1 MKRLFTP
8 IILLVCACAIYA
20 AGAAAP
26 TELASRTF
34 NGSAGGP
41 LSGKIIYLN
50 PGHGSWGPNDRP
62 CATIPYPNLPSTG
75 RPDTCG
81 FYESNT
87 DLWKMEELRDRLVA
101 AGAKVIMSRIGN
113 GPFPY
118 VSGASNATAYNRN
131 LSEICEEV
139 EDQLKN
145 KGGVSMFFSLHS
157 NATGDGT
164 TTNYPLMIYRGTDAL
179 DYVKNSRSM
188 AEAVWDEHVEYMY
201 ANGFEYQSLFTQSR
215 YVKGDI
221 TFYGSS
227 SNRYSNTSHIY
238 YNGYLGVLK
247 HGAPGFLS
255 EGFFHTYQPARH
267 RALNRDFCR
276 QEGLRAYRGII
287 NYFKVTDN
295 TNAATKGCIMGA
307 VKDKN
312 LNVDHKLYTYKSGTP
327 DAYWPVLGAVVQLR
341 SVTNPT
347 VVIARD
353 TTDDNMNGIFTF
365 WDLTPGEY
373 FLDVKAQGYATV
385 NGSNTNNCITTYH
398 NGYANSN
405 STTTYMVTVRG
416 GETVYPYVYMTY
428 GESTEFT
435 NAQDPEPPVVEP
447 DKEYDL
453 QLKYEG
459 TISQLEGKTIRRAI
473 YRDGYLYVL
482 ALGTSNVPYVYKI
495 NTADTEE
502 VYSYSITGCSANGFG
517 TYQDVLRI
525 SDIALTSD
533 GVLIGCNKELVG
545 YGEAGDPTNY
555 WKVYKWTDVL
565 SDPVVWIQGRYTYY
579 SGNNGRG
586 YTGETMSYQGSSTS
600 GYLVTTA
607 ERASDTYNLRYVYCQ
622 IQNGVVSSYAFNL
635 LGPDSGLSNEV
646 KLASYGGHVT
656 LNAMPNN
663 NRFMMDGD
671 AISPYEWT
679 PSSTPRAQITYNST
693 LPTTLSNVAANGGTW
708 FSMGAKRMMA
718 YPTNSSAGMNTGV
731 QVLDITSGLASA
743 KQLPTGAATTLSATP
758 YSYEMAAGD
767 FRDTVLTLYLLR
779 DNNLYIWDNYVAPVI
794 PTIPVT
800 AILLDKGNIRLSRG
814 ATETLTATVLPDD
827 ATNKNYTWSSDN
839 EAVATVSQ
847 QGLVTAVSTGTA
859 TITATT
865 EDGGKTAIC
874 RVTVY
879 TPIERLMVTPTP
891 VNVPGI
897 GHTVQLVAKVLP
909 VDADDQAVTWTTGNA
924 ARATV
929 NETGI
934 VTGGIPGAVTITC
947 TANENHEIHA
957 SAAVNVQMAGRYT
970 VGTEGQNYA
979 ALKTAISDFETTQSA
994 APSNL
999 VGDVTL
1005 AIATDL
1011 DEAATGLWNTS
1022 NYSLTIEPEAN
1033 TSPTVTYKTSG
1044 SAVLAGGLVI
1054 GSSTPGNT
1062 SRVSKE
1068 AKFITING
1076 TSDNDGQRQMKFI
1089 WAGTTNNLNEGAI
1102 ELYGNTHDCTIEN
1115 LEIFNNK
1122 QQSAGTSYAYG
1133 LLIRSEQNDKSG
1145 ARPHDI
1151 LVRNNHIES
1160 FVHPSGQSIYISGD
1174 YATGK
1179 ETVAEGSSPYN
1190 ITIADNELV
1199 ATTRGIFVEGGSAI
1213 TVEGNTFDIKQIV
1226 YSGYLSHGFY
1236 SNYSWGTVDIRKNRF
1251 YRLHTINTHN
1261 MTDTDPDKRR
1271 FGIHGITAQGR
1282 ATFNIENNYI
1292 TGLNSLMPNSS
1303 SFNVIGIWVGELAT
1317 AKIRYNTIVMPN
1329 LNYYPKNSLTTYGK
1343 TACIYLEAQNTI
1355 IQNNILAS
1363 HESHSV
1369 PSAIIYSTYTPTSS
1383 NANNWDYNVF
1393 DYGGEVRV
1401 WGTRYKSDGSYAARG
1416 NKDFGPATK
1425 AETYQSR
1432 GIGDAHSIKTNV
1444 TFANIA
1450 ECDLAL
1456 VGEDAELALLTVANP
1471 IPGITTDI
1479 VGTKRSET
1487 TPYAGAYEVF
1497 VWEDGDEV
1505 DVVDFSE
1512 QWLVIN
1518 LNSMTG
1524 MTDYSI
1530 APRVE
1535 INGLPAAVE
1544 VLDNEKHQGTPLR
1557 TYRVTPVEPL
1567 VENDTYTINVIAG
1580 GQSIAKHAYKVPV
1593 VVSTDMTMSSLPAT
1607 ADVLVRDGATLTISG
1622 TIDAHRVAVNAGS
1635 KLVIPNGATLNAD
1648 SLYLRSRYDEVAE
1661 LVDEGTL
1668 RVTTLFLTKM
1678 LADKDRYYFLSVPY
1692 NVANANV
1699 GLYLTNG
1706 LRLKYNSSYRLK
1718 YYDGAARASHGLNE
1732 ANWTGV
1738 GPTLEPMTG
1747 YEMLTSANNY
1757 REYLFPMT
1765 YTPLTDEQHTAVSSY
1780 TLGSGIHPINGGWN
1794 WIAHPFMDTY
1804 RGAVTYTAPASDY
1817 YEDMYLT
1824 MYGTDGTY
1832 YQEYSGFG
1840 DVEIPPFTPV
1850 FVQVKQE
1857 DPSAPSEGRVTF
1869 NRPAYSSPIQQRAAC
1884 DSTIPRFNSPQGSS
1898 TVRRAGE
1905 QPDSTI
1911 WTRLTL
1917 SSAATSDKA
1926 GILIHPR
1933 HTAEYEV
1940 NRDLQKWYTAG
1951 ARVQIYGIAYEDR
1964 MAFTAMSDAAAGN
1977 GLPLG
1982 YYAPEAGTMTL
1993 RYDAQQDDLARV
2005 QAVYLWDGQTGQEVE
2020 ITEQAYTFTTSAGEC
2035 NNRFRIRYELVPLS
2049 IDQGGITTGINS
2061 TGTTYLFNS
2070 EAFNDSTTLYDL
2082 LGRPVSEPTEH
2093 GVYVLFNAATG
2104 TATKIEL

>member
-1 MKRLFTP
+1 MTMRKIFTSSALFVFAFTFTFALP
-8 IILLVCACAIYA
+8 VF
-20 AGAAAP
+20 AAAP
-26 TELASRTF
+26 TDLESRTF
-34 NGSAGGP
+34 DGSAEGP

-62 CATIPYPNLPSTG
+62 CATIPYPNLKSTG

-87 DLWKMEELRDRLVA
+87 NLWKMEELRDRLVA

-113 GPFPY
+113 GPYPY
-118 VSGASNATAYNRN
+118 VSGASDATAYNRN
-131 LSEICEEV
+131 LSVICEEV
-139 EDQLKN
+139 EQQLKN
-145 KGGVSMFFSLHS
+145 KGGVDMFFSLHS
-157 NATGDGT
+157 NAIGDGT

-179 DYVKNSRSM
+179 DYVTNSRSM

-227 SNRYSNTSHIY
+227 SNRYSNTSNIY

-255 EGFFHTYQPARH
+255 EGYFHTYQPARH
-267 RALNRDFCR
+267 RGLNRDFCR
-276 QEGLRAYRGII
+276 QEGLRAYRGIM
-287 NYFKVTDN
+287 NYFGKSAEDN
-295 TNAATKGCIMGA
+295 TDAATKGFIMGA
-307 VKDKN
+307 VKDKSKSVN
-312 LNVDHKLYTYKSGTP
+312 NTLYTYKSGTP
-327 DAYWPVLGAVVQLR
+327 DAYWPVMGAVVQLR
-341 SVTNPT
+341 SVSNPT
-347 VVIARD
+347 VVVARD
-353 TTDDNMNGIFTF
+353 TTDNNYNGIFTF
-365 WDLTPGEY
+365 WDLTPGDY
-373 FLDVKAQGYATV
+373 YLDVKAAGYATV
-385 NGSNTNNCITTYH
+385 DGNSSNNCITNYT
-398 NGYANSN
+398 NGYAEANA
-405 STTTYMVTVRG
+405 TTTYQVTVTAG
-416 GETVYPYVYMTY
+416 NTVYPYVYMTA

-435 NAQDPEPPVVEP
+435 NAQDPVVEP

-453 QLKYEG
+453 MLKYQG
-459 TISQLEGKTIRRAI
+459 TISQLSGKTIRRAI

-482 ALGTSNVPYVYKI
+482 ALDSKKKPYIFWIKTDEPDYVMKCDVENCAVSTSN
-495 NTADTEE
+495 
-502 VYSYSITGCSANGFG
+502 
-517 TYQDVLRI
+517 TYTDALAL
-525 SDIALTSD
+525 SDIAFTSD
-533 GVLIGCNKELVG
+533 GYLVG
-545 YGEAGDPTNY
+545 TNKAAVGSSSDKATGQSWNSYYWEKDSDGFPTGDAKAWHASVSYASPVAGNFYNAYIGESMTFVGTRDAGKMVLTAKSTGGSEIFRYPIYTKTGSGTYSKSTSSTDTEHTTTTYGEDLTLGAYDNY
-555 WKVYKWTDVL
+555 IYVDAENVCPAYWNLNRV
-565 SDPVVWIQGRYTYY
+565 
-579 SGNNGRG
+579 SGNIAAL
-586 YTGETMSYQGSSTS
+586 TS
-600 GYLVTTA
+600 VNSA
-607 ERASDTYNLRYVYCQ
+607 
-622 IQNGVVSSYAFNL
+622 
-635 LGPDSGLSNEV
+635 
-646 KLASYGGHVT
+646 YGNT
-656 LNAMPNN
+656 
-663 NRFMMDGD
+663 
-671 AISPYEWT
+671 
-679 PSSTPRAQITYNST
+679 
-693 LPTTLSNVAANGGTW
+693 AANGGTW
-708 FSMGAKRMMA
+708 FAMGAKRMMA
-718 YPTNSSAGMNTGV
+718 YPTNSGAGMNTGV
-731 QVLDITSGLASA
+731 QVLDITSGLAGA
-743 KQLPTGAATTLSATP
+743 KQLVTGSATTLSPTA
-758 YSYEMAAGD
+758 YNYEMAAGD

-779 DNNLYIWDNYVAPVI
+779 DDKLYIWDNYVEPVI
-794 PTIPVT
+794 PIVPVT

-827 ATNKNYTWSSDN
+827 ATNKNYTWSSDD

-847 QGLVTAVSTGTA
+847 EGLVRAVSTGTA

-879 TPIERLMVTPTP
+879 TPITGLTVTPTP

-897 GHTVQLVAKVLP
+897 GHTVQLVAHVTP
-909 VDADDQAVTWTTGNA
+909 ANADDQAVTWTTDNA

-929 NETGI
+929 NEMGI
-934 VTGGIPGAVTITC
+934 VTGGIPGDVIITC
-947 TANENHEIHA
+947 TANENEAIHA

-970 VGTEGQNYA
+970 VGTEGQNYG
-979 ALKTAISDFETTQSA
+979 ALKTAVSDFETTQSA
-994 APSNL
+994 TPNSNL

-1033 TSPTVTYKTSG
+1033 TSPTVTYTTSG
-1044 SAVLAGGLVI
+1044 STLRGGLVI
-1054 GSSTPGNT
+1054 GSSTLDNT

-1068 AKFITING
+1068 AKNITING
-1076 TSDNDGQRQMKFI
+1076 ASGSDEQRQMKFV
-1089 WAGTTNNLNEGAI
+1089 WASTTSDNVNEGAI
-1102 ELYGNTHDCTIEN
+1102 ELYGNTHDCTIQN

-1122 QQSAGTSYAYG
+1122 PQRAGTSSAYG
-1133 LLIRSEQNDKSG
+1133 LLIRSEQNDNSG
-1145 ARPHDI
+1145 IRPHDI

-1174 YATGK
+1174 YATASGTTSVSQ
-1179 ETVAEGSSPYN
+1179 ESSPYN
-1190 ITIADNELV
+1190 ITIADNEIV
-1199 ATTRGIFVEGGSAI
+1199 ATTRGIFMEGGSTI

-1236 SNYSWGTVDIRKNRF
+1236 SNYSWGDIFIRKNRF

-1261 MTDTDPDKRR
+1261 MTDSDGRR

-1303 SFNVIGIWVGELAT
+1303 SFNVIGIWVGSGVS
-1317 AKIRYNTIVMPN
+1317 AKIRHNTIVMPN
-1329 LNYYPKNSLTTYGK
+1329 LNLSPNNSLVTYGK

-1363 HESHSV
+1363 YESHSAH
-1369 PSAIIYSTYTPTSS
+1369 SAIIYTTYTPTAA

-1401 WGTRYKSDGSYAARG
+1401 WGTRYWYNNVYNSRG
-1416 NKDFGPATK
+1416 NKDFGPTTK
-1425 AETYQSR
+1425 SETYQNR

-1444 TFANIA
+1444 TFANVS

-1456 VGEDAELALLTVANP
+1456 VGDEEELARLTVANP
-1471 IPGITTDI
+1471 IDGITTDI
-1479 VGTKRSET
+1479 VGTKRHET

-1505 DVVDFSE
+1505 DIVDFSE

-1518 LNSMTG
+1518 LNSMAG
-1524 MTDYSI
+1524 MTDYSV

-1544 VLDNEKHQGTPLR
+1544 VMDNEKHAGTPIR

-1567 VENDTYTINVIAG
+1567 VENDTYTINVIAN
-1580 GQSIAKHAYKVPV
+1580 GQSIAKHAYRVPV
-1593 VVSTDMTMSSLPAT
+1593 VVSTDMTMSSLT
-1607 ADVLVRDGATLTISG
+1607 EGADVLVRDGATLTISG
-1622 TIDAHRVAVNAGS
+1622 DITAHRVAVNPNS
-1635 KLVIPNGATLNAD
+1635 KLVIPNGATLTAD

-1661 LVDEGTL
+1661 MVDEGTL
-1668 RVTTLFLTKM
+1668 SVTTLFLTKM

-1692 NVANANV
+1692 EVPQADV

-1718 YYDGAARASHGLNE
+1718 YYDGAARASRGLHE
-1732 ANWTGV
+1732 DNWKGV
-1738 GPTLEPMTG
+1738 GSTLEPMKG

-1765 YTPLTDEQHTAVSSY
+1765 YTPLADEQNTNVSSY

-1850 FVQVKQE
+1850 FVQVKE
-1857 DPSAPSEGRVTF
+1857 ETPGVASEGRVTF
-1869 NRPAYSSPIQQRAAC
+1869 NRPAYSSA
-1884 DSTIPRFNSPQGSS
+1884 IPRFNSPQGSS

-1905 QPDSTI
+1905 QPDTTI

-1917 SSAATSDKA
+1917 SDNATSDKA

-1940 NRDLQKWYTAG
+1940 NRDLQKWYSAG

-1993 RYDAQQDDLARV
+1993 RYDAQQDDFGRV

-2035 NNRFRIRYELVPLS
+2035 NNRFRIRYELSDLPTN
-2049 IDQGGITTGINS
+2049 QGGTTTGLDS
-2061 TGTTYLFNS
+2061 P
-2070 EAFNDSTTLYDL
+2070 AQFNDSTTLYDL
-2082 LGRPVSEPTEH
+2082 LGRPVTSPAEH
-2093 GVYVLFNAATG
+2093 GVYILYNAASG